1 MKKRIMSLLLAL
13 LMVISVLPMPTFA
26 EGVTGSEE
34 LRCLCPENYDTTN
47 GHVAT
52 CPLYT
57 CPECGG
63 APWHETCPYSGDIGK
78 YAVLNSALSTYTAY
92 NEYEFPY
99 YPEDFTA
106 DTVFT
111 ITAWRWDTEAKQL
124 WYQVEFYSGSTQGSF
139 GVWNPGTWFLQNS
152 ESGDTLIFVEIC
164 EICGKPNCDGKHTQ
178 CGICGNYGCTEL
190 HFYCE
195 HCDNYTCTED
205 HLICRA
211 CGTPDCETAHIWCGI
226 CAEYDCGET
235 HVDAFKPVTAPII
248 PASPAMTPGAEVSI
262 ADENGNAVSSLILA
276 PGQRVSLSAWSA
288 KGLSGVYQ
296 WQIRYDAAEDLW
308 TNIQGQTG
316 KGIIVSPGLVNSVIS
331 ASGSAA
337 LRCVITSGDVTE
349 VSAAI
354 PVSFLYEPVFF
365 SENGSASFPIAEE
378 DDGDLLEDAYIVIQY
393 VYSDGRTAA
402 SSDIAEVIPGVPANH
417 SVPVPTIVGY
427 KATLENAGGHA
438 TIDGNTLNVSFTA
451 DELVPG
457 EYQQVKVV
465 YQPDY
470 VKYTIIHYWQNVEN
484 DRYSIKEREVVDFYD
499 SDLSDNDR
507 AHKTGE
513 AIVSAH
519 KNYPGF
525 YHLLYETPAAAAD
538 GSTVIEVYYDRYYY
552 LMKFDLGED
561 AYGVYPVYAR
571 YGDSLDEI
579 GTPTRAGYTFM
590 GWTLNGVDAEVPSTM
605 PAENRTY
612 TAKWEPAGNVDYTIV
627 YWKENADNNG
637 YSYWAQV
644 PGSALPGTTVDG
656 TNSIESVNGIE
667 DEKYFT
673 YNDTLTDKNVVVK
686 GDGSTIVNV
695 YYNRNYYTIYFKGY
709 GTCAMDAHSH
719 GTGCNTPLI
728 CGLNGHTH
736 SSECERTLTCLIQEH
751 VHGDACALQCGL
763 PIHFDHGDA
772 CTICEKE
779 LHPAHTVDGNCYTL
793 DCDHTHSGRC
803 YGSPGTDSPSSN
815 RRNAI
820 ASRGGEPESGYV
832 YATRRS
838 NSNGA
843 WEYHLYLNGTWYD
856 GSEVSRAND
865 YTPWTGTSGGNTYS
879 VRKYAALCE
888 HSHSIENGCYDL
900 TCTKPI
906 HASHSEAEGCYSDV
920 IHTGHT
926 DECYGHASHPHT
938 EDCYYYECG
947 ETPHEH
953 NSSCYRECYLPV
965 HSHSNTCNS
974 NNSNNIIYVLTAK
987 YEQNVADI
995 WPTYDLLKT
1004 LEEPSKTNSGD
1015 VVNSGGSK
1023 FRGWDIDI
1031 PTSEAVSKRVTM
1043 TADLCDTTDGEQNAV
1058 ATYSANYFYRLYYMF
1073 ESFDQ
1078 TSGADGNERRYYDS
1092 ANQGVTGKYYDSSA
1106 DYYQELYYSSDTTF
1120 GQKQISGMTAVGTEK
1135 TTTGSSNNGSLVIYN
1150 FLYYTRNRHDLHFY
1164 NVNETVKT
1172 ETDLMFGQPLKA
1184 YSGADGKL
1192 VRNYVPPYPTDM
1204 EPNAYRFTGWYTS
1217 PECYEG
1223 TEANF
1228 DDLTMPNNDLT
1239 LYAKWEPVEY
1249 KVNFFLDRDSM
1260 EARETI
1266 PEEMK
1271 RLVNEAIES
1280 GKIAAKPANDPYS
1293 VLYVEDIV
1301 KHGGFLGNPGDPDV
1315 AEGYEGIHPYT
1326 GYEFIGWFYLDDD
1339 GDEVA
1344 FDPLNIPVNRHL
1356 NLYAKWNANT
1366 LCAYNIYF
1374 ALDENGDGVADTD
1387 DAGNIIY
1394 IADSITGSAIAGLTY
1409 TFNAKGGEDLYNL
1422 GEGQNYREGYFPA
1435 VSSHSLTLDITDTEG
1450 LGANRFTFLY
1460 RQKAAVP
1467 YVVKYIDK
1475 ETGESLIPD
1484 KRVDNNRNVIVTEN
1498 FIPQQGYMPE
1508 DYQISLI
1515 VTDDGNPDN
1524 DVIIFYYTKD
1534 EEHALYVVNYY
1545 IQDLDAQLNHK
1556 GWTKYTDLQ
1565 YTGTIGENYYAD
1577 AVDIDGFTLS
1587 TDHTDKYNTV
1597 DKINGMSRMP
1607 LPSDVSTITGG
1618 RITGELTGSGMELN
1632 FYYTR
1637 NLYPYEFRY
1646 MLDGTTIQLEE
1657 PTLGIGGYDTYVT
1670 GVAKEI
1676 VMDLDGDGV
1685 YEDYRLYDPTEVT
1698 KDIHII
1704 PDGEALDADDVVVAG
1719 QAKVNLATFYYVRC
1733 TQTMTVTKNV
1743 VDMSDDSNPD
1753 PDTEFSLNLTIHAG
1767 SGYHRD
1773 SYSYTVS
1780 EGETEVRS
1788 GTLSP
1793 LPSAPNRINFSLKDG
1808 QTITIDGLPTA
1819 EYSIDESNLPV
1830 GYYDDE
1836 YLPAIRNTLT
1846 VDGQLDVTVKNSYDP
1861 ATLEI
1866 SKTVDVVEDNNN
1878 IPEVENFFFTVTVPS
1893 GVSGKYDY
1901 TVGGESRTAE
1911 VIDGKMTLSLKNG
1924 EAALFLNLPLGIYT
1938 VEEEDYKASGYN
1950 SYVSL
1955 NGAEHTE
1962 ISVAETELV
1971 RGDDDSVNFRN
1982 MYPVGDLCIEKTVT
1996 KEFYGSVWNG
2006 DSFNFTVERTTAG
2019 RPLITGNTYDVHE
2032 GGVKV
2037 GSATVDADG
2046 KMLVTISFNADD
2058 AAKLDEA
2065 AEQGA
2070 EAVRSYV
2077 IKNVPAGEYSVVEAE
2092 YADYNQSER
2101 TVSGLS
2107 VPANTAPVA
2116 RFTNELI
2123 RLNGSLYLE
2132 KELEIVDG
2140 FNGPEE
2146 SIKFRFTVELQ
2157 ELVPTGNT
2165 AITLTYSANKYSDD
2179 EPTVATGVMKNGCFT
2194 VMLEAGMNVRIDGL
2208 PEGSYR
2214 IIEETV
2220 PSYANNFAHR
2230 ENGAWVPKPTATT
2243 DDGRLCT
2250 DIVVPGEDVAEVKCT
2265 NTYPVDTAELV
2276 IQKLVTK
2283 NYDRD
2288 TLPEDTFVFTVTLAE
2303 NNRDSYSYKIYNQNE
2318 SVAVNNGT
2326 AAVSNKSFSISLM
2339 AGQYAVIE
2347 DMPVCEYTVSEN
2359 ASAADYIGSYE
2370 VYLSECKNDP
2380 ATEVNTNG
2388 EPAASGEGFSFGR
2401 TFSAGKVE
2409 TVVFTNEYRRH
2420 LGTLTITKTATGGN
2434 ADDTFLFH
2442 IKGADTSNSYIDMDV
2457 TIDGSGSVKIY
2468 DMPLGSYTV
2477 TEDSSWSWRWICSSA
2492 PSGTEVISTDDLHA
2506 EIAFENSFD
2515 EDRWLNG
2522 TSCRPNVFGK
2532 KDND

>member
-26 EGVTGSEE
+26 EGTDTATVGEAMQSSEE
-34 LRCLCPENYDTTN
+34 LGCCCPENYDTTN
-47 GHVAT
+47 GHAAT

-57 CPECGG
+57 CPDCGAAG
-63 APWHETCPYSGDIGK
+63 WHETCPYSGDIGK
-78 YAVLNSALSTYTAY
+78 YAVLNSALSTYSYTAD
-92 NEYEFPY
+92 NGRNVLTF
-99 YPEDFTA
+99 YPEDFTDDA
-106 DTVFT
+106 VFI
-111 ITAWRWDTEAKQL
+111 ITGWRFDAENKQL
-124 WYQVEFYSGSTQGSF
+124 WYKADFYSGGPQGVF
-139 GVWNPGTWFLQNS
+139 GEWSPNHEMLQNGVD
-152 ESGDTLIFVEIC
+152 GDAFIFVEIC
-164 EICGKPNCDGKHTQ
+164 DICGKPACDTKHTQ

-195 HCDNYTCTED
+195 HCDSYTCTKD
-205 HLICRA
+205 HLFCIA
-211 CGTPDCETAHIWCGI
+211 CGELDCETAHLWCGI

-235 HVDAFKPVTAPII
+235 HVDAFKPATAPII

-262 ADENGNAVSSLILA
+262 ADENGNAVSSLSLA

-308 TNIQGQTG
+308 ANIQGQTG

-337 LRCVITSGDVTE
+337 LRCTITSGDVTE

-354 PVSFLYEPVFF
+354 PVSFLYEPAFI
-365 SENGSASFPIAEE
+365 SESGSASATLA
-378 DDGDLLEDAYIVIQY
+378 DGDDSGEFQTAYIVIQY

-402 SSDIAEVIPGVPANH
+402 SSDIAEVIPGVPVNH

-438 TIDGNTLNVSFTA
+438 TIDGNTLKVSFAA
-451 DELVPG
+451 DEIVAG
-457 EYQQVKVV
+457 EYQQIKVV

-484 DRYSIKEREVVDFYD
+484 DRYSIQEREVVDFYD

-513 AIVSAH
+513 AIDSAH

-579 GTPTRAGYTFM
+579 GTPTRPGYTFM
-590 GWTLNGVDAEVPSTM
+590 GWTLNGVDAEIPATM

-612 TAKWEPAGNVDYTIV
+612 TAKWRAVDQTTVKVII
-627 YWKENADNNG
+627 WGENADDEG
-637 YSYWAQV
+637 YSYITTEEISAK
-644 PGSALPGTTVDG
+644 PGDVI
-656 TNSIESVNGIE
+656 NYESL
-667 DEKYFT
+667 KY
-673 YNDTLTDKNVVVK
+673 DC
-686 GDGSTIVNV
+686 
-695 YYNRNYYTIYFKGY
+695 GY
-709 GTCAMDAHSH
+709 VA
-719 GTGCNTPLI
+719 
-728 CGLNGHTH
+728 HTH
-736 SSECERTLTCLIQEH
+736 SSSCGYDCGYVDHEHSAACYSCGQAEHSHGRACYTVSGGTLSNDAETNETWLQRLNDADPYDDDGQIYRARSNNNSDYRYYLKIGNSYYRINFGRGQSINNFTYSLSCGNTEH
-751 VHGDACALQCGL
+751 THGSGCGY
-763 PIHFDHGDA
+763 
-772 CTICEKE
+772 ICGRAE
-779 LHPAHTVDGNCYTL
+779 HSHTVDCFACGL
-793 DCDHTHSGRC
+793 AEHTHTNQC
-803 YGSPGTDSPSSN
+803 ETDLGSMDTNLWTYVKSDTVTV
-815 RRNAI
+815 NA
-820 ASRGGEPESGYV
+820 
-832 YATRRS
+832 
-838 NSNGA
+838 
-843 WEYHLYLNGTWYD
+843 NGTSVINVYYDRISFTIDFYD
-856 GSEVSRAND
+856 GSRNNANNRVYSINAKWGADISGHWPIPGYTAGERWQPYDSSVYSAVLVFIAVMPQDSFDLVVNDASYDPYDMHYMLEVLPGES
-865 YTPWTGTSGGNTYS
+865 GTSYTYNR
-879 VRKYAALCE
+879 VTKYFKNEFSISAKYNYVTEDEDFFPLE
-888 HSHSIENGCYDL
+888 GFDQWTSNPTFSNGQIENGNKGTDVYFY
-900 TCTKPI
+900 
-906 HASHSEAEGCYSDV
+906 YSRHLYA
-920 IHTGHT
+920 I
-926 DECYGHASHPHT
+926 EFYNPT
-938 EDCYYYECG
+938 E
-947 ETPHEH
+947 
-953 NSSCYRECYLPV
+953 
-965 HSHSNTCNS
+965 
-974 NNSNNIIYVLTAK
+974 
-987 YEQNVADI
+987 
-995 WPTYDLLKT
+995 LLKKET
-1004 LEEPSKTNSGD
+1004 GVAYGMELGGYDFTPTPEQAPDVHEPGSVRFAGWYLNSECTGD
-1015 VVNSGGSK
+1015 EYILA
-1023 FRGWDIDI
+1023 DH
-1031 PTSEAVSKRVTM
+1031 TM
-1043 TADLCDTTDGEQNAV
+1043 PSAEKNGDT
-1058 ATYSANYFYRLYYMF
+1058 
-1073 ESFDQ
+1073 
-1078 TSGADGNERRYYDS
+1078 
-1092 ANQGVTGKYYDSSA
+1092 
-1106 DYYQELYYSSDTTF
+1106 
-1120 GQKQISGMTAVGTEK
+1120 
-1135 TTTGSSNNGSLVIYN
+1135 SLV
-1150 FLYYTRNRHDLHFY
+1150 
-1164 NVNETVKT
+1164 
-1172 ETDLMFGQPLKA
+1172 
-1184 YSGADGKL
+1184 
-1192 VRNYVPPYPTDM
+1192 
-1204 EPNAYRFTGWYTS
+1204 
-1217 PECYEG
+1217 
-1223 TEANF
+1223 
-1228 DDLTMPNNDLT
+1228 

-1260 EARETI
+1260 ETGETI
-1266 PEEMK
+1266 PEEME

-1280 GKIAAKPANDPYS
+1280 GKIAAKPADDPYS

-1326 GYEFIGWFYLDDD
+1326 GYEFIGWFYLGDD
-1339 GDEVA
+1339 GGEVA

-1366 LCAYNIYF
+1366 LCTYNIYF

-1387 DAGNIIY
+1387 NEGNIIY
-1394 IADSITGSAIAGLTY
+1394 VADSITGSAIAGLTY

-1450 LGANRFTFLY
+1450 LGANSFTFLY

-1475 ETGESLIPD
+1475 ETGESLFAD

-1498 FIPQQGYMPE
+1498 FIPKQGYMPE

-1515 VTDDGNPDN
+1515 VTDDGNEDN

-1545 IQDLDAQLNHK
+1545 IQDLNDQLNHR

-1565 YTGTIGENYYAD
+1565 YTGTIGEDYYAD
-1577 AVDIDGFTLS
+1577 AINIDGFTLS

-1597 DKINGMSRMP
+1597 DKINGMSEMD
-1607 LPSDVSTITGG
+1607 LPSEVSSITDG
-1618 RITGELTGSGMELN
+1618 RITGELTGNGMELN

-1646 MLDGTTIQLEE
+1646 MLDGTTIQLAK

-1670 GVAKEI
+1670 GVAKNI
-1676 VMDLDGDGV
+1676 VMDLDDDGV
-1685 YEDYRLYDPTEVT
+1685 NEDYRLYDPTEVT

-1704 PDGEALDADDVVVAG
+1704 TDGEPLEADDEVVAG
-1719 QAKVNLATFYYVRC
+1719 QATINLATFYYVRC

-1743 VDMSDDSNPD
+1743 VDMSADSNPD
-1753 PDTEFSLNLTIHAG
+1753 PDTEFSFSLIIHAG

-1793 LPSAPNRINFSLKDG
+1793 LPSEPNRINFSLKDG

-1830 GYYDDE
+1830 GYYEDE
-1836 YLPAIRNTLT
+1836 YVPARRNTLT

-1861 ATLEI
+1861 STLEI
-1866 SKTVDVVEDNNN
+1866 SKTVDVVEDNDN
-1878 IPEVENFFFTVTVPS
+1878 IPEVENFFFTLTVPS
-1893 GVSGKYDY
+1893 GVSGEYAY
-1901 TVGGESRTAE
+1901 TLGGETRSAE
-1911 VIDGKMTLSLKNG
+1911 VKDGKIVFSLKNG
-1924 EAALFLNLPLGIYT
+1924 EAVRFLNLPLGTYT
-1938 VEEEDYKASGYN
+1938 VEEDNYKAFGYN
-1950 SYVSL
+1950 SCVSL
-1955 NGAEHTE
+1955 NNSAYTD
-1962 ISVAETELV
+1962 SMNVSTVLF
-1971 RGDDDSVNFRN
+1971 RGDDDSANFRN
-1982 MYPVGDLCIEKTVT
+1982 IYPVGDLRIEKTVT
-1996 KEFYGSVWNG
+1996 KQFYGTVWNG
-2006 DSFNFTVERTTAG
+2006 DSFNFTIERTTAG
-2019 RPLITGNTYDVHE
+2019 RPLITGNTYDVYE
-2032 GGVKV
+2032 GGVKI
-2037 GSATVDADG
+2037 GSATVDAEG
-2046 KMLVTISFNADD
+2046 KMLVTINFNADD

-2065 AEQGA
+2065 SEQGNG
-2070 EAVRSYV
+2070 AVRSYV
-2077 IKNVPAGEYSVVEAE
+2077 IKNLPAGEYSVVEAE
-2092 YADYNQSER
+2092 NADYNQSALN
-2101 TVSGLS
+2101 VSGLEI
-2107 VPANTAPVA
+2107 PADTAPVA
-2116 RFTNELI
+2116 RFTNKLI
-2123 RLNGSLYLE
+2123 RPNGSLCLE
-2132 KELEIVDG
+2132 KELVAAEG
-2140 FNGPEE
+2140 FNPDNLPTDQVF
-2146 SIKFRFTVELQ
+2146 SFSVELTEMPPQ
-2157 ELVPTGNT
+2157 GAVE
-2165 AITLTYSANKYSDD
+2165 ITVS
-2179 EPTVATGVMKNGCFT
+2179 KNGGAA
-2194 VMLEAGMNVRIDGL
+2194 EAAQMVNGKFSIELMKDEWIRIDGL
-2208 PEGSYR
+2208 PVGNYR
-2214 IIEETV
+2214 ISETTI
-2220 PSYANNFAHR
+2220 PHYANNFAHK
-2230 ENGAWVPKPTATT
+2230 ENEAWVPKPAATT

-2288 TLPEDTFVFTVTLAE
+2288 TLPEDSFIFTVTLAKE
-2303 NNRDSYSYKIYNQNE
+2303 ERGSYSYKIYNPDGSIALDNQ
-2318 SVAVNNGT
+2318 S
-2326 AAVSNKSFSISLM
+2326 AAVSNKSFSIPLM

-2359 ASAADYIGSYE
+2359 ASAADYTGSYE
-2370 VYLSECKNDP
+2370 VYLSECENNP

-2388 EPAASGEGFSFGR
+2388 EPVASGEGFSFSR

-2409 TVVFTNEYRRH
+2409 SVVFTNEYRRH

-2442 IKGADTSNSYIDMDV
+2442 IKGADASNSYIDMDV

-2468 DMPLGSYTV
+2468 DMPLGSYIV
-2477 TEDSSWSWRWICSSA
+2477 TEDSSWSWRWLCSSDL
-2492 PSGTEVISTDDLHA
+2492 SGKELISIDDLHA